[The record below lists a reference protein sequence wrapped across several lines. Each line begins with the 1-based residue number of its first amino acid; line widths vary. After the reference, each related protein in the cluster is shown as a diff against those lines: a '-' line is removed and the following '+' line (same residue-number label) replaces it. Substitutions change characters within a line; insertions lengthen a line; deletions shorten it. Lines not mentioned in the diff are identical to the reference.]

1 MSDNLLKIDNLSID
15 YVDTTHNKNIIKNI
29 SLSVKEGEILGLV
42 GESGSGKSMTGL
54 AIVCCR
60 M

>member
-15 YVDTTHNKNIIKNI
+15 YVDTTHNKNIINNI
-29 SLSVKEGEILGLV
+29 SLSVKEGDILGLV

-54 AIVCCR
+54 AIN
-60 M
+60 